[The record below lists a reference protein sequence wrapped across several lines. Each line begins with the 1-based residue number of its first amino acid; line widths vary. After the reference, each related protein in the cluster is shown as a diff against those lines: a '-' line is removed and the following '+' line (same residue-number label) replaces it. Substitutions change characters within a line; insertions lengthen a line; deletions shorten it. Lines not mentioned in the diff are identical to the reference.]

1 MRINKIC
8 MYLLFLCFLAFVFDW
23 IFYVFSTEKFQ
34 LLFLFPLVVCIIYF
48 SCFAVLKLKR
58 EDLKSQFAKYNI
70 FMIGSSCFWGV
81 IQIIPI
87 SSEIPFLF
95 YGFLFLLPTLFLDI
109 LAYIFEVKLHKSIYI
124 LLGCLL
130 LFGVLIAQPKT

>member
-1 MRINKIC
+1 MKISNFF
-8 MYLLFLCFLAFVFDW
+8 MYLLFLCFLVFVFDW
-23 IFYVFSTEKFQ
+23 VFYVFSTEKFQ
-34 LLFLFPLVVCIIYF
+34 LLFLFPLVVCVIYF
-48 SCFAVLKLKR
+48 SCFAILKLKR
-58 EDLKSQFAKYNI
+58 EDLSSKLAKYNI

-95 YGFLFLLPTLFLDI
+95 YGFIFLLPTLFLDI
-109 LAYIFEVKLHKSIYI
+109 IAYVFEVKLHKSIYI